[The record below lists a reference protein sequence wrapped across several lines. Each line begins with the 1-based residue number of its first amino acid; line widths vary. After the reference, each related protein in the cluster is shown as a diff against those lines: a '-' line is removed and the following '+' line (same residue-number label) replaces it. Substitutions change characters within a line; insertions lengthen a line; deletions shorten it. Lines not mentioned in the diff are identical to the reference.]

1 MKKLF
6 SFRSNVSNSRNS
18 NQVSPPSTDK
28 KVYWERPTESIDNP
42 RKEKHGL
49 ENQVFGT
56 APGLRRSLS
65 CSSGSLHYGNFGDQG
80 CSPRSISNSHRQSGQ
95 HSTRCHTPER
105 QTRANFSEMGMI
117 RNGQRVGKSVSVASR
132 AHSEISEAT
141 SNVLNKVLD
150 RYIDGEQQMDT
161 SASKSYF
168 STRTHIDN
176 GNSGR
181 MRPPRVQCAAPISPN
196 DGRKQKPKSQSFG
209 EAKVFQL
216 QLSSGDWEENGFC
229 RESPR
234 KLAKDV
240 VERLTQSRFLSKI
253 RSKEYD
259 SDTPITIEDI
269 YSRTM
274 NESSSANSDEVFP
287 NNCKLDRHTETNDG
301 YHHEETLGFSEK
313 ETSFGGKDGF
323 ALNVEA
329 IDDTDIELFRKF
341 KEAEDHAAYVSKDL
355 EQENFLQVRGC
366 NKPVLIQIIRS
377 LTEEKVKMAVEVS
390 AVLQDRITEKALFR
404 EELELARTELST
416 QTQRLEKEKHE
427 LQLALE
433 NELDRRSI
441 EWSHKLEKYQ
451 SEEHRLRERVRE
463 LAEQNVSL
471 QREVSSFSEREMD
484 TKTRIT
490 NSEEQLES
498 ITTQVN
504 EAREEKQYLQK
515 NLIELQ
521 EKFRAAEEDRDCF
534 RRNYEA
540 KAIEC
545 KDMHRSISR
554 LQRTCRDQEKTIDG
568 LRVLCEDLQKK
579 VSLENCDF
587 ELAKLQVEHMRL
599 TGVEHALRKE
609 VESYGLEVD
618 SLRRENIDLLNRLK
632 NGGKDGATSSFKL
645 DRELQN
651 RISFLLNQVLPS
663 LMESSQLS
671 RKLLEYIKA
680 NERCTLKSGRGSETG
695 LDYQFILECEVKLQ
709 GFEQANENLTRS
721 LQTVSGVLHSRSK
734 KLHETLGP
742 VTLESRSPSLDDE
755 SYKLDNRKSEEI
767 IRSELKAETLL
778 TSLLRE
784 KLYSKELDMEQLQ
797 AELAA
802 AVRGNDILKC
812 EVQNALDNF
821 SCVNHKMK
829 DLELQAMKKDD
840 IINQL
845 QADLQECKKELTI
858 AGGILPKVSEER
870 DLMWEEIKQYSENNM
885 LLNSEIN
892 MLKKK
897 IETLDEDI
905 LLKEGQIT
913 ILKDSI
919 GKPFDL
925 LASPDSTRDFLLA

>member
-6 SFRSNVSNSRNS
+6 SFRSNAFNSRNS

-28 KVYWERPTESIDNP
+28 QVYWERPTESIDKP
-42 RKEKHGL
+42 RKEKYGS
-49 ENQVFGT
+49 ENQVT

-65 CSSGSLHYGNFGDQG
+65 CSSGSLQYENFGDHR
-80 CSPRSISNSHRQSGQ
+80 CSPCGISNSHKQSGQ
-95 HSTRCHTPER
+95 HSTRCQTPER
-105 QTRANFSEMGMI
+105 RSNFSEMGMI
-117 RNGQRVGKSVSVASR
+117 RNGKRMGKSDSFASR

-141 SNVLNKVLD
+141 SNVSNKVLD

-161 SASKSYF
+161 SASKSHF
-168 STRTHIDN
+168 STRNHIEN

-196 DGRKQKPKSQSFG
+196 DGRKQKPKSQSIG
-209 EAKVFQL
+209 EEAKVFQL

-259 SDTPITIEDI
+259 FPITMEDI
-269 YSRTM
+269 YSRTI
-274 NESSSANSDEVFP
+274 NESSSANSDEVSS
-287 NNCKLDRHTETNDG
+287 NNCTLDRHPETTDG
-301 YHHEETLGFSEK
+301 YHHEETLGFSKK

-329 IDDTDIELFRKF
+329 VDDTDIDLYRKC
-341 KEAEDHAAYVSKDL
+341 KQAEDHAAYVSEEL
-355 EQENFLQVRGC
+355 EQEYFLQVRGC

-377 LTEEKVKMAVEVS
+377 LTEEKVKMEVEIL
-390 AVLQDRITEKALFR
+390 AVLQDRIAEKALFR
-404 EELELARTELST
+404 EELKLARAELST
-416 QTQRLEKEKHE
+416 QTRRLEKEKHE

-433 NELDRRSI
+433 KELDRRSI
-441 EWSHKLEKYQ
+441 EWSHTLEKYH
-451 SEEHRLRERVRE
+451 SEEHMLRERVRE

-471 QREVSSFSEREMD
+471 QREVTSFSEREMD
-484 TKTRIT
+484 TRTRIT
-490 NSEEQLES
+490 NSEKQLEN

-504 EAREEKQYLQK
+504 EAREEKQYLEQ

-521 EKFRAAEEDRDCF
+521 DKFRAAEEDRDCF

-540 KAIEC
+540 KTVEC

-554 LQRTCRDQEKTIDG
+554 LQRTCREQEKTIDG
-568 LRVLCEDLQKK
+568 LRGLCEDLQKK
-579 VSLENCDF
+579 VSLENYDF
-587 ELAKLQVEHMRL
+587 ELAKLQGEHMRL

-609 VESYGLEVD
+609 VESFGLEVD
-618 SLRRENIDLLNRLK
+618 SLRHENIDLLNRLK
-632 NGGKDGATSSFKL
+632 NGGKDGAMSSFKL
-645 DRELQN
+645 DREMQN
-651 RISFLLNQVLPS
+651 RISCLLNQVLPS

-671 RKLLEYIKA
+671 RKLLEFIKA
-680 NERCTLKSGRGSETG
+680 NERHILKNGLGSETG
-695 LDYQFILECEVKLQ
+695 SDCQFILECEVKLQ
-709 GFEQANENLTRS
+709 GFERANENLTRS
-721 LQTVSGVLHSRSK
+721 LLNVSGVLHARSK
-734 KLHETLGP
+734 KLHKTLGSI
-742 VTLESRSPSLDDE
+742 TLESHSPSVDDE
-755 SYKLDNRKSEEI
+755 SYQLDDRRSEEI

-784 KLYSKELDMEQLQ
+784 KLYSKELDVEQLQ

-845 QADLQECKKELTI
+845 QTDLQECKKELKI
-858 AGGILPKVSEER
+858 AGGVLPKVSEER
-870 DLMWEEIKQYSENNM
+870 DLMWQQIKQYSEKNM
-885 LLNSEIN
+885 LLISEIN